1 LIFVSQNKGWGAQMK
16 CSENEKEIEY
26 YTEIINFYEQT
37 TEIQA
42 KHEKKVENWEDLSFI
57 KLMKDVK
64 ENKILED
71 KADVK
76 DVVKNSIILILNLF
90 DEKCQLDMDTPI
102 ENLNKREQAKIRR
115 TLEAVIQ

>member
-1 LIFVSQNKGWGAQMK
+1 MK

-26 YTEIINFYEQT
+26 YAEIIDFYEQT
-37 TEIQA
+37 TEIKTKQ
-42 KHEKKVENWEDLSFI
+42 EKNVENWEDLSFI

-64 ENKILED
+64 ENKKLND
-71 KADVK
+71 NANVK

-90 DEKCQLDMDTPI
+90 DEKCQSDVDTPI
-102 ENLNKREQAKIRR
+102 ENLNKKEQAKIRR